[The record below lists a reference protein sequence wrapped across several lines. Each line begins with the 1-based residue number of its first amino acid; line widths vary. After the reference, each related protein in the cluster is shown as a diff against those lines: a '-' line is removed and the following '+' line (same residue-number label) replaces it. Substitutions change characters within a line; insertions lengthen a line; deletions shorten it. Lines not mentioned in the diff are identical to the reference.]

1 MIFDRNEVKK
11 VDEKWMI
18 QQISATNY
26 RIDRVKRIA
35 ETAVCLSGAAV
46 VFIAVQ
52 IISALL

>member
-46 VFIAVQ
+46 VFIAMQ